1 MDSEAELRAL
11 REQNAGLVRQVDE
24 LRDRLDEMDAL
35 VQVLGCNDPNNQ
47 KADKFWRE
55 VHQGAV
61 AMSKLITI
69 LAAIGRFVLMVGGMI
84 TVAAAILNN
93 WRLGP

>member
-1 MDSEAELRAL
+1 MDNEAELRAL
-11 REQNAGLVRQVDE
+11 REQNAGLVQQVHE

-35 VQVLGCNDPNNQ
+35 VQVLGCSDPQNQ

-61 AMSKLITI
+61 AMSKLVTI
-69 LAAIGRFVLMVGGMI
+69 LATIGRFLLMVGGMVTI
-84 TVAAAILNN
+84 AAAILNS
-93 WRLGP
+93 WKGPS